1 MLRTGGGALARRHGV
16 PGGISLVQMVTCA
29 VNRATP
35 AAEKIAVGSV
45 FVRSAGL
52 RVRMARFESGQKK
65 KAPSRHEEP
74 PSGPCLIGG
83 SALHPAPNAAHSTW
97 TSLVWNEN

>member
-29 VNRATP
+29 ANRATP

-65 KAPSRHEEP
+65 KLHQDMRN
-74 PSGPCLIGG
+74 
-83 SALHPAPNAAHSTW
+83 LHPAP
-97 TSLVWNEN
+97 V